1 MERQRFGFVS
11 FVAVRQ
17 FWKVNRRMATTRHT
31 STTVTFQRPFILDGF
46 EQLQPA
52 GSYTLD
58 MEEELLDA
66 LLSPVWKRTS
76 TAMRLTRHGA
86 IEQVP
91 VDPEQLN
98 DALARDAAQPDPAK
112 PLSSSSPEA
121 RRYRAYSLLGRLP
134 HRNRR

>member
-1 MERQRFGFVS
+1 MT
-11 FVAVRQ
+11 
-17 FWKVNRRMATTRHT
+17 TTRQ
-31 STTVTFQRPFILDGF
+31 SNTTVTFLRPFILDGF

-58 MEEELLDA
+58 IEEDLFDT

-76 TAMRLTRHGA
+76 TAMRLMRHGA

-91 VDPEQLN
+91 VDPEQLRE
-98 DALARDAAQPDPAK
+98 ALARDAVEQEPAT
-112 PLSSSSPEA
+112 PLSPSVPEA
-121 RRYRAYSLLGRLP
+121 RRYRAYNLLGRLP